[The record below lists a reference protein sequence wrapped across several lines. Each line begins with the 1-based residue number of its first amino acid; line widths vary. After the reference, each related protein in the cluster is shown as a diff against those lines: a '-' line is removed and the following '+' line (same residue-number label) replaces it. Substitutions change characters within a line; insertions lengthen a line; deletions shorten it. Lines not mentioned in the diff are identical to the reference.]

1 MATCVPVMLC
11 TVVIMPEAMPSCLW
25 ITEMTG
31 AMQLVVHDAAVQIT
45 CSSLSLSSFTER
57 ASTNRVRS

>member
-45 CSSLSLSSFTER
+45 CSSLSLSSFT
-57 ASTNRVRS
+57 A